1 MLTKN
6 RNTWSPA
13 IDLQETKTE
22 LVLKVEIPGVRTQEL
37 QVHVDSEAV
46 IIKGEHTER
55 YDQETDDYLCHEL
68 HYGKFERIIPLP
80 MAVCYK
86 KSIAELIDGI
96 LTITMPKVC

>member
-6 RNTWSPA
+6 LKSWSPA

-37 QVHVDSEAV
+37 QVHVDEESV

-55 YDQETDDYLCHEL
+55 CDQENDDYLCHEL

-80 MAVCYK
+80 MPVCHHK
-86 KSIAELIDGI
+86 AIAELIDGI